1 MSMMTQPSNAVL
13 KAFEILELFR
23 DHPHLTPSECATR
36 LNMPRTTAHR
46 MLVTLK
52 IAGMLEATAD
62 GRYSMAMQMFE
73 LGSWAPQVKR
83 LNDVA
88 TRHLLLLREM
98 TGLVV
103 HLAVR
108 DRNSILYLMKAHRT
122 LDGLP
127 TGIGR
132 RGPLHATGLGKAL
145 LAAMPEE
152 EARTIFEQ
160 TRRSFTPY
168 THQSWDTL
176 SECLAETRRTG
187 FSFDLEERKLGVCC
201 LATTI
206 KDGEG
211 TPIAALSV
219 VGPAKTYRDKLADFR
234 APLARAASAIA
245 RDFVRRPTDLA
256 SRA

>member
-23 DHPHLTPSECATR
+23 DQPYLTPSECAAQ

-46 MLVTLK
+46 MLVTLRH
-52 IAGMLEATAD
+52 AGMLEATPD

-108 DRNSILYLMKAHRT
+108 DRNSLLYLMKAHRT
-122 LDGLP
+122 VDGLP

-152 EARTIFEQ
+152 EARAIFEQ
-160 TRRSFTPY
+160 TGRPFTPY
-168 THQSWDTL
+168 THRTWESL
-176 SECLAETRRTG
+176 SASLAEIRRTG
-187 FSFDLEERKLGVCC
+187 FSYDIEERKLGVCC
-201 LATTI
+201 LATAI
-206 KDGEG
+206 RDAEG
-211 TPIAALSV
+211 TAIAALSV
-219 VGPAKTYRDKLADFR
+219 VGPTHPYKDKLADFR

-245 RDFVRRPTDLA
+245 RDFVRRPADVA
-256 SRA
+256 S